1 MLSEYIWQIILAIV
15 GSNVAIFGFIQ
26 YLIDRHDRNK
36 VTPEKQALLA
46 LCSERLE
53 SLLNKWIHYDDKDR
67 TVARWTAIRNLY
79 VAYKA
84 LKGNGD
90 IEVLYNV
97 AVELKPTNND

>member
-1 MLSEYIWQIILAIV
+1 MIGDYIWQIVIAV
-15 GSNVAIFGFIQ
+15 VTGNAAIFGFLQ
-26 YLIDRHDRNK
+26 FLITRHDQNK
-36 VTPEKQALLA
+36 VTPERQALLA

-53 SLLNKWIHYDDKDR
+53 TLLNKWIHYDEKDR

-97 AVELKPTNND
+97 AVGLKPTNND

>member
-15 GSNVAIFGFIQ
+15 GSNVAILSFIQ
-26 YLIDRHDRNK
+26 YLIERHDRNK

-53 SLLNKWIHYDDKDR
+53 SLLNKWIHYDDKAR
-67 TVARWTAIRNLY
+67 TVTRWATIRNLY
-79 VAYKA
+79 AAYKA